1 MIEKIINQDGL
12 KAWLKEH
19 RTEADKLVFTNGCF
33 DVIHAGHVSCLAAA
47 KSCGSLL
54 IVAVNDDA
62 SVKRLKGS
70 NRPINFLEDRM
81 NVLSAM
87 TAIDAVVSFSE
98 DTPLSL
104 IKTIMPDVLVK
115 GGDYTIDEIVGA
127 SEVKAHGGQVVIVP
141 TKEGFSSTS
150 IIEKISNQS

>member
-1 MIEKIINQDGL
+1 MIDKILNLGSLSD
-12 KAWLKEH
+12 WLKKY
-19 RTEADKLVFTNGCF
+19 RTEEDKVVFTNGCF

-47 KSCGSLL
+47 KAYGSTL

-70 NRPINFLEDRM
+70 NRPVNTLEDRM
-81 NVLSAM
+81 VVLCAM
-87 TAIDAVVSFSE
+87 TVVDAVVSFSE

-104 IKTIMPDVLVK
+104 IKAIMPDVLVK

-127 SEVKAHGGQVVIVP
+127 REVKANGGEVVIVP
-141 TKEGFSSTS
+141 TKEGYSSTS
-150 IIEKISNQS
+150 IIEKITNQS

>member
-1 MIEKIINQDGL
+1 MIEKILNQERL
-12 KAWLKEH
+12 SAWLKKH

-47 KSCGSLL
+47 KACGTLL

-62 SVKRLKGS
+62 SVQRLKGN
-70 NRPINFLEDRM
+70 NRPINILEDRM
-81 NVLSAM
+81 TVLSAM
-87 TAIDAVVSFSE
+87 MDVDAVVSFSE

-104 IKTIMPDVLVK
+104 IKTLMPDVLVK
-115 GGDYTIDEIVGA
+115 GGDYTINEIVGA

-141 TKEGFSSTS
+141 TKEGYSSTN